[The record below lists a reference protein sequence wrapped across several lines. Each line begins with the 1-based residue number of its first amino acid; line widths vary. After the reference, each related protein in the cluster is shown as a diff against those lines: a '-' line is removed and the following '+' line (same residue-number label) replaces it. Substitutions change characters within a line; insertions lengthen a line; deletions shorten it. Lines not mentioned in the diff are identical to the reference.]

1 MTTAILTSFPSAPAI
16 NTTPPRPN
24 AADHDSQWLV
34 ASPYLDHSHSLDLN
48 TLEPQAR
55 LFALALSQLQLATPD
70 YAVVRYEDVFDF
82 DALMCELRSLA
93 HQAGV
98 EWKRQDFYVVEFRS
112 KLKHEYDGER
122 LAYLDK
128 ESHREAVA
136 SGGLLK
142 YWFGV
147 PNVNQQNL
155 ATCMC
160 DIPPMYGKSL
170 TEPGFWR
177 SKEDA
182 IKGGRGP
189 QHRIAKGIIMT
200 TYKHIDIKGLRLTI
214 DDDVARWWFELNV

>member
-1 MTTAILTSFPSAPAI
+1 MTTAILTNFPSASAI
-16 NTTPPRPN
+16 NTTPPTPD
-24 AADHDSQWLV
+24 ATHHDSQWLV

-82 DALMCELRSLA
+82 HALMCELRSLA

-128 ESHREAVA
+128 ESHREAVT

-147 PNVNQQNL
+147 PNIDQQNL
-155 ATCMC
+155 ATCVF
-160 DIPPMYGKSL
+160 DRSL
-170 TEPGFWR
+170 TYGRSLTYAGFWR

-182 IKGGRGP
+182 IRGGRGP
-189 QHRIAKGIIMT
+189 QHRIARGIIMT

-214 DDDVARWWFELNV
+214 DDDVAGWKFGSCV